1 MDQLKKRSDDLKR
14 EAEITKRQEE
24 EQRRRK
30 QELEMKHVDVNAKFE
45 SLEEEVAVK
54 KSAVEG
60 QSRSPPLGPPRHHP
74 RGCRRG
80 TWGPRSTCRRR
91 P

>member
-54 KSAVEG
+54 SKQLKKLFEKYQAKKSEIGDLQV
-60 QSRSPPLGPPRHHP
+60 
-74 RGCRRG
+74 RGCSVWALLLPF
-80 TWGPRSTCRRR
+80 T
-91 P
+91 